1 MSSAAEEREAVRK
14 LISDS
19 VRLLNAREFSAFVEL
34 FASGATYTLEANGP
48 ELGAR
53 MVWLKVD
60 REELAVLLSES
71 SQHVHD
77 LSDRMHMVTVDDVSL
92 DGVRAS
98 ARSTFAVFRTTPE
111 GATSVYAVG
120 SYDDVL
126 ARDGD
131 AWRFSART
139 VQVRTR
145 MFASPT
151 PTPL

>member
-19 VRLLNAREFSAFVEL
+19 VRLLDAREFSAFVGL

-111 GATSVYAVG
+111 GATSVYAAG